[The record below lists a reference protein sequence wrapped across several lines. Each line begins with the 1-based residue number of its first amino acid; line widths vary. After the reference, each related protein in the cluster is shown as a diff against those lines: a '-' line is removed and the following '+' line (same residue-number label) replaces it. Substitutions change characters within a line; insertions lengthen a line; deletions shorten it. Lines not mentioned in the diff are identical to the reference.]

1 MTSVISELVEQRRL
15 KRFCG
20 HFCLKYLSPK
30 NQSAGLE
37 IIRLN
42 KKGLKPNSCHIIL
55 LTSNYFSILYYN
67 SEVWHLP
74 SFHINLKQYL
84 LAASSAALKLCENN
98 TKIRKSYATLHALN
112 KIATPEKMMI
122 YKMSIQLH
130 KIYNSQNMNEDWIDL
145 HFQQNFNERNDK
157 VQIIDSS
164 RLRIG
169 KNKMVNKLAVLN
181 NKIKYEW
188 LNLSMNAFKLKCKS
202 TFLN

>member
-1 MTSVISELVEQRRL
+1 M
-15 KRFCG
+15 
-20 HFCLKYLSPK
+20 
-30 NQSAGLE
+30 
-37 IIRLN
+37 
-42 KKGLKPNSCHIIL
+42 
-55 LTSNYFSILYYN
+55 
-67 SEVWHLP
+67 
-74 SFHINLKQYL
+74 
-84 LAASSAALKLCENN
+84 
-98 TKIRKSYATLHALN
+98 
-112 KIATPEKMMI
+112 
-122 YKMSIQLH
+122 QLH

-202 TFLN
+202 AFLN